1 VKADSVHDF
10 ATIIRG
16 RRHELG
22 LTQAALADRAGVS
35 RKWVHELEGG
45 KLTAELGLVIRAL
58 HALGLEVDV
67 RDTASSPGDRRGVDL
82 DEILRRHGADG

>member
-1 VKADSVHDF
+1 MKADSVHDF
-10 ATIIRG
+10 ASIVRG

-45 KLTAELGLVIRAL
+45 KPTAELGLVVRTL
-58 HALGLEVDV
+58 QALGLELDV
-67 RDTASSPGDRRGVDL
+67 RDPASVPGDPRSVDL